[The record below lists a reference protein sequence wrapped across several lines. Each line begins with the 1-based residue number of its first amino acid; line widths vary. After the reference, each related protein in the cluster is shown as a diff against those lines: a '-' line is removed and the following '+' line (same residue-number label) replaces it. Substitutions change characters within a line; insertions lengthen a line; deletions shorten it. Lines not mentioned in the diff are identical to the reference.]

1 VREVETFR
9 HLAFACT
16 HSGLPELRVLYGI
29 GDKIVPD
36 EADLV
41 YGDQVFLYKALRNN
55 DGRLLGFLHDAKGLI
70 EGLAAEE

>member
-1 VREVETFR
+1 M
-9 HLAFACT
+9 
-16 HSGLPELRVLYGI
+16 LYGI